1 MAKVHYVE
9 CSLCR
14 KEYYLDRIL
23 WEAMIVNPM
32 QKLKCPFC
40 KKEFYLD
47 MKREH
52 GKDARSLY

>member
-9 CSLCR
+9 CAACR

-23 WEAMIVNPM
+23 QEVVESNPA

-40 KKEFYLD
+40 KKEFHLEVKD
-47 MKREH
+47 H
-52 GKDARSLY
+52 GRKDR

>member
-23 WEAMIVNPM
+23 ADVVKSNPM

-40 KKEFYLD
+40 KKEFILD
-47 MKREH
+47 AERQK
-52 GKDARSLY
+52 KDTRS

>member
-9 CSLCR
+9 CAACG

-23 WEAMIVNPM
+23 QEVLDSDPG

-40 KKEFYLD
+40 KKEFHLEAKGRD
-47 MKREH
+47 K
-52 GKDARSLY
+52 KDK

>member
-23 WEAMIVNPM
+23 WEAVISNPM

-40 KKEFYLD
+40 KKEFNLET
-47 MKREH
+47 KQE
-52 GKDARSLY
+52 GKKGTCS

>member
-9 CSLCR
+9 CAACR

-23 WEAMIVNPM
+23 QEVVESNPG

-40 KKEFYLD
+40 KKEFYLEA
-47 MKREH
+47 K
-52 GKDARSLY
+52 GCNKDDR

>member
-1 MAKVHYVE
+1 MAKVHYIE

-23 WEAMIVNPM
+23 SEVVTANPK

-40 KKEFYLD
+40 KKEFHLD
-47 MKREH
+47 VKRDQ
-52 GKDARSLY
+52 GKDERP

>member
-1 MAKVHYVE
+1 MARVNYVE

-23 WEAMIVNPM
+23 SEALISNPM

-40 KKEFYLD
+40 KKEFYLE
-47 MKREH
+47 MKREQEK
-52 GKDARSLY
+52 GACS

>member
-9 CSLCR
+9 CAACG

-23 WEAMIVNPM
+23 QEVVESNPG

-40 KKEFYLD
+40 KKEFHL
-47 MKREH
+47 ET
-52 GKDARSLY
+52 KDRKKTNR

>member
-23 WEAMIVNPM
+23 YDVIVSKPG

-40 KKEFYLD
+40 KKDFYLES
-47 MKREH
+47 KGTERR
-52 GKDARSLY
+52 GA

>member
-9 CSLCR
+9 CPLCR

-23 WEAMIVNPM
+23 AEVVEANPK

-40 KKEFYLD
+40 KKEFLQ
-47 MKREH
+47 KSKKE
-52 GKDARSLY
+52 KSSRS

>member
-23 WEAMIVNPM
+23 YDVLLSNPR
-32 QKLKCPFC
+32 QNLKCPFC
-40 KKEFYLD
+40 KKEFHLGA
-47 MKREH
+47 KNKEN
-52 GKDARSLY
+52 KDAEA

>member
-9 CSLCR
+9 CSLCG

-23 WEAMIVNPM
+23 YEAWVANPD

-40 KKEFYLD
+40 KKSFRLE
-47 MKREH
+47 MKQTEKRE
-52 GKDARSLY
+52 A

>member
-9 CSLCR
+9 CAACR

-23 WEAMIVNPM
+23 YEVVQSNPM

-40 KKEFYLD
+40 KSEFQ
-47 MKREH
+47 MEAKIEET
-52 GKDARSLY
+52 KDR

>member
-1 MAKVHYVE
+1 MAKVHYIE

-23 WEAMIVNPM
+23 SEVVMLNPK

-40 KKEFYLD
+40 KKDFYLD
-47 MKREH
+47 MKREKE
-52 GKDARSLY
+52 KDAGS

>member
-9 CSLCR
+9 CALCG

-23 WEAMIVNPM
+23 SEVVEANPK

-40 KKEFYLD
+40 KKEFLKD
-47 MKREH
+47 
-52 GKDARSLY
+52 GKGKKEKVTRS